1 MNYLAFVKQ
10 IGWDKLAGAVV
21 RVVAAV
27 VETIVRLVRSR
38 RREAVAPAE
47 GLRVTI
53 LSISTETISVETV
66 EALDED
72 FSWTAKETQRTDGP
86 KTAPTCASSSSTIR
100 HPAAPAQAPV
110 QPTIVDPEPPSAWTS
125 NDTPAGTVTVQVRGQ
140 SK

>member
-72 FSWTAKETQRTDGP
+72 FSWTAKETHRRTEDRADLRIVVEHDSTPGRARAGAGP
-86 KTAPTCASSSSTIR
+86 AHHRRPGTAFSVDLER
-100 HPAAPAQAPV
+100 H
-110 QPTIVDPEPPSAWTS
+110 
-125 NDTPAGTVTVQVRGQ
+125 AGGDRHRAGP
-140 SK
+140 

>member
-72 FSWTAKETQRTDGP
+72 FSWTAKETQRTDG
-86 KTAPTCASSSSTIR
+86 

-125 NDTPAGTVTVQVRGQ
+125 NDTPAGTVTVQVREQ